1 MPLTSHTNRK
11 AQSSIELL
19 LFFSIA
25 LLIFSV
31 VYTTVFE
38 KTRNV
43 YESNS
48 RSQAIEISEK
58 VAAEINTAV
67 SEGNGY
73 SKNITLPNDIF
84 GAGYT
89 VSIDKGNVFVAW
101 RGKNAASRTIIENV
115 TGVFVSGNNKIKNK
129 ESVIIVN

>member
-1 MPLTSHTNRK
+1 
-11 AQSSIELL
+11 LL

-25 LLIFSV
+25 LLIFSI

-67 SEGNGY
+67 SEGDGY

-84 GAGYT
+84 GASYV
-89 VSIDKGNVFVAW
+89 VSIDKGDVFVYCVAKT
-101 RGKNAASRTIIENV
+101 RLPA
-115 TGVFVSGNNKIKNK
+115 
-129 ESVIIVN
+129 